1 MTSVQPRKQRRL
13 IYKKFT
19 NKDYNKLLSAHLSK
33 ELRDKYKRRSL
44 RVRVNDVVRVMRGT
58 YKGFEGKVVK
68 VNPKKG
74 YVYIEGLTRKN
85 ARGLSVMIP
94 IHASKVMIV
103 KLYLEDKYRAE
114 KLKVAQT

>member
-1 MTSVQPRKQRRL
+1 MTSSQPRKQRRL

-19 NKDYNKLLSAHLSK
+19 NKDYGKLLSAHLSK
-33 ELRDKYKRRSL
+33 ELRQKYKRRSL
-44 RVRVNDVVRVMRGT
+44 RVRVNDIVRVMRGT

-85 ARGLSVMIP
+85 IRGRPVMIP

-103 KLYLEDKYRAE
+103 KLYLDDKYRAE
-114 KLKVAQT
+114 KLKAV